1 MANLETKL
9 KTLVE
14 QEAIAFDLFLVAH
27 SGSPAGFYRFYIDG
41 QEPVTM
47 NRLSAFTRHISQ
59 KIDEG
64 EFGDRKFTFE
74 ISTPGADKPLSDI
87 RQLPKHC
94 GRTLEIETTE
104 DIKMDAKLIAVDG
117 NQLHLEELITLKGKK
132 TESRPLELDWNNIK
146 SATIKITFN

>member
-9 KTLVE
+9 KALVA
-14 QEAIAFDLFLVAH
+14 QEATAHDLFLVAH
-27 SGSPAGFYRFYIDG
+27 SGTPAGFYRFYVDG
-41 QEPVTM
+41 EEPVTM

-64 EFGDRKFTFE
+64 DFGERKFTFE
-74 ISTPGADKPLSDI
+74 ISTPGADKPITDL

-104 DIKMDAKLIAVDG
+104 GLMMEAKLISVEG
-117 NQLHLEELITLKGKK
+117 TEMQLEEQIALKGKK
-132 TESRPLELDWNNIK
+132 TESRPVTINWENIK
-146 SATIKITFN
+146 TATIKITFN

>member
-14 QEAIAFDLFLVAH
+14 QEATAHDLFLVAH
-27 SGSPAGFYRFYIDG
+27 SGTPAGFYRFYVDG

-47 NRLSAFTRHISQ
+47 NRLSSFTRYISQ

-64 EFGDRKFTFE
+64 DFGERKFTFE
-74 ISTPGADKPLSDI
+74 ISTPGADKPLTDL

-94 GRTLEIETTE
+94 GRTLEIETTDGLIME
-104 DIKMDAKLIAVDG
+104 AKLVSIEG
-117 NQLHLEELITLKGKK
+117 TELQLEEQIPLKGKK
-132 TESRPLELDWNNIK
+132 TETRPVQINWENIK
-146 SATIKITFN
+146 TATIKITFN

>member
-14 QEAIAFDLFLVAH
+14 QEAPAHNLFLVAH
-27 SGSPAGFYRFYIDG
+27 TGTPAGFYRFYVDG
-41 QEPVTM
+41 TEPVTM
-47 NRLSAFTRHISQ
+47 NRLSAFTRNVSQ

-64 EFGDRKFTFE
+64 DFGDRKFTFE

-94 GRTLEIETTE
+94 GRTLEIETE
-104 DIKMDAKLIAVDG
+104 EGVKMDAKLIALEG
-117 NQLHLEELITLKGKK
+117 TELQLEEIIVLKGKK
-132 TESRPLELDWNNIK
+132 TETRPVQIAWENIK
-146 SATIKITFN
+146 TATIKITFN

>member
-9 KTLVE
+9 KALVA
-14 QEAIAFDLFLVAH
+14 QEATAHDLFLVAH
-27 SGSPAGFYRFYIDG
+27 SGTPAGFYRFYVDG
-41 QEPVTM
+41 EEPVTM

-64 EFGDRKFTFE
+64 DFGERKFTFE
-74 ISTPGADKPLSDI
+74 ISTPGADKPITDL

-104 DIKMDAKLIAVDG
+104 GLMMEAKLISIEG
-117 NQLHLEELITLKGKK
+117 TQLQLEEQIALKGKK
-132 TESRPLELDWNNIK
+132 TESRPVKINWENIK
-146 SATIKITFN
+146 TATIKITFN

>member
-14 QEAIAFDLFLVAH
+14 QEAVAHDLFLVAH
-27 SGSPAGFYRFYIDG
+27 SGSPAGFYRFYVDG
-41 QEPVTM
+41 TEPVTM
-47 NRLSAFTRHISQ
+47 NRLSAFTRHVSQ

-64 EFGDRKFTFE
+64 DFGDRKFTFE

-94 GRTLEIETTE
+94 GRTLEIETAE
-104 DIKMDAKLIAVDG
+104 GVKMEAKLIALEG
-117 NQLHLEELITLKGKK
+117 TELQLEEIIVLKGKK
-132 TESRPLELDWNNIK
+132 TETRPVQIAWENIK
-146 SATIKITFN
+146 TATIKITFN

>member
-14 QEAIAFDLFLVAH
+14 QEATAHDLFLVAH
-27 SGSPAGFYRFYIDG
+27 SGTPAGFYRVYVDG

-47 NRLSAFTRHISQ
+47 NRLSSFTRYISQ

-64 EFGDRKFTFE
+64 DFGERRFTFE
-74 ISTPGADKPLSDI
+74 ISTPGADKPLTDL

-94 GRTLEIETTE
+94 GRTLEIETTDGLIME
-104 DIKMDAKLIAVDG
+104 AKLVSIEG
-117 NQLHLEELITLKGKK
+117 TELQLEEQIPLKGKK
-132 TESRPLELDWNNIK
+132 TETRPVQINWENIK
-146 SATIKITFN
+146 TATIKITFN

>member
-14 QEAIAFDLFLVAH
+14 QEATAFDLFLVAH

-64 EFGDRKFTFE
+64 DFGDRKFTFE

-104 DIKMDAKLIAVDG
+104 GVKMDAKLIAVDG
-117 NQLHLEELITLKGKK
+117 NQLQLEELIPLKGKK
-132 TESRPLELDWNNIK
+132 IETRPLTLDWDNIK

>member
-14 QEAIAFDLFLVAH
+14 QEATAHDLFLVAH
-27 SGSPAGFYRFYIDG
+27 SGTPAGFYRFYVDG

-47 NRLSAFTRHISQ
+47 NRLSSFTRYISQ

-64 EFGDRKFTFE
+64 DFGERKFTFE
-74 ISTPGADKPLSDI
+74 ISTPGADKPLTDL

-94 GRTLEIETTE
+94 GRTLEIETTDGLIME
-104 DIKMDAKLIAVDG
+104 AKLVSIEG
-117 NQLHLEELITLKGKK
+117 TQLQLEEQIALKGKK
-132 TESRPLELDWNNIK
+132 TESRPVQINWENIK
-146 SATIKITFN
+146 TATIKITFN

>member
-1 MANLETKL
+1 MANLDTKL

-14 QEAIAFDLFLVAH
+14 QEAPAHDLFLVSH
-27 SGSPAGFYRFYIDG
+27 SGSPAGFYRFYVDG

-64 EFGDRKFTFE
+64 DFGDRKFTFE

-94 GRTLEIETTE
+94 GRTLEIETQEGT
-104 DIKMDAKLIAVDG
+104 KMEAKLTAVEG
-117 NQLHLEELITLKGKK
+117 QQLHLEELITLKGKK
-132 TESRPLELDWNNIK
+132 TETRPIELAWENIK

>member
-14 QEAIAFDLFLVAH
+14 QEALAFNLFLVGH
-27 SGSPAGFYRFYIDG
+27 SGSPVGFYRFYIDG
-41 QEPVTM
+41 QEAVTM
-47 NRLSAFTRHISQ
+47 NRLSAFTRHVSQ

-64 EFGDRKFTFE
+64 DFGDRKFTFE

-87 RQLPKHC
+87 RQLSKHC

-104 DIKMDAKLIAVDG
+104 GVKMDAKLIAVES
-117 NQLHLEELITLKGKK
+117 NQLHLEEQIPLKGKK
-132 TESRPLELDWNNIK
+132 TETRPLTLDWDNIK